1 MLDIRGRERAA
12 PQVRQNVTVLDGG
25 INLRSYVPAEEVRAR
40 GRALRQRVPVTARDR
55 AATGSGRP
63 DVLEFLAA
71 SNAGRLPHLVPLRI
85 GRMIASPFTFYRGA
99 AGLMAADLAGSP
111 DSGLSAQLCGD
122 AHAANFGLYGTPRGE
137 IVMDINDF
145 DETIVGPWEWDLERL
160 AASLVLAGREGGAAE
175 DDCVRAARDAARSY
189 RLTIDHLASQP
200 FMESWSALPDESIL
214 SRARA
219 DDLLDDFKKAA
230 KKARKN
236 TSAKVVEKWTEHLE
250 DHQTGISRHRFVS
263 DPPILTPV
271 DDKIAEEIIDGL
283 ERYGDT
289 LRESRRN
296 LLARFA
302 VSDIA
307 FRIVGTGSVGLHSYV
322 ALLHG
327 NDGEALVLQ
336 LKQAD
341 PSALRPFLPV
351 SAPRHEGE
359 RIVQGA
365 RLVQSESDI
374 LLGWTTLRLAT
385 GELPFTVRQFRNMK
399 GSIDPTELSSEDLDD
414 YGRLAGALLARA
426 HSRSLDPRL
435 LAGYL
440 DGDAAFEDAI
450 ARFAIRY
457 ADRTESDHAALV
469 EAVRAGKIAVEHPQ

>member
-1 MLDIRGRERAA
+1 M
-12 PQVRQNVTVLDGG
+12 LDGG
-25 INLRSYVPAEEVRAR
+25 IDLRSYVPAEDVRAR
-40 GRALRQRVPVTARDR
+40 GRALRQRVPVSARDR
-55 AATGSGRP
+55 AVTWSTRP
-63 DVLEFLAA
+63 DVLEFIEA

-85 GRMIASPFTFYRGA
+85 GRMLASPFTFYRGA

-111 DSGLSAQLCGD
+111 DTGVPAQICGD

-175 DDCVRAARDAARSY
+175 DDCLRAARDAARNY
-189 RLTIDHLASQP
+189 RLAIDHLAEQP
-200 FMESWSALPDESIL
+200 FMESWSALPDESII

-250 DHQTGISRHRFVS
+250 DHETMSRKHRFVIA
-263 DPPILTPV
+263 PPILTAV
-271 DDKIAEEIIDGL
+271 DAKVAEEIIDGL

-302 VSDIA
+302 VSDTA

-336 LKQAD
+336 LKQAN
-341 PSALRPFLPV
+341 PSALAPFLP
-351 SAPRHEGE
+351 ATRPAHEGE
-359 RIVQGA
+359 RIVRGA
-365 RLVQSESDI
+365 RLVQSETDI
-374 LLGWTTLRLAT
+374 LLGWTTLRLET

-399 GSIDPTELSSEDLDD
+399 GSIDPAELSSDDLDD

-435 LAGYL
+435 LAGYF
-440 DGDAAFEDAI
+440 DGEEAFEDAV
-450 ARFAIRY
+450 ARFAVRY
-457 ADRTESDHAALV
+457 ADRTEADHAELV
-469 EAVRAGKIAVEHPQ
+469 DAVRAGKIAAEQPQ

>member
-1 MLDIRGRERAA
+1 MLDS
-12 PQVRQNVTVLDGG
+12 G
-25 INLRSYVPAEEVRAR
+25 IDLRSYVPAEDVRAR
-40 GRALRQRVPVTARDR
+40 GRALRQRVPVSARDR
-55 AATGSGRP
+55 AVTWSTRP
-63 DVLEFLAA
+63 EVLDFIAA
-71 SNAGRLPHLVPLRI
+71 SNAGRLPHLIPLRI
-85 GRMIASPFTFYRGA
+85 GRMLASPFTFYRGA

-111 DSGLSAQLCGD
+111 DTGVPAQICGD

-175 DDCVRAARDAARSY
+175 DDCLRAARDAARSY
-189 RLTIDHLASQP
+189 RLAIDHLAEQP
-200 FMESWSALPDESIL
+200 FMESWSALPDESII

-250 DHQTGISRHRFVS
+250 DHETGISRHRFVS

-271 DDKIAEEIIDGL
+271 DPEVAEEIIDGL
-283 ERYGDT
+283 ERYGET

-302 VSDIA
+302 VSDTA

-336 LKQAD
+336 LKQAN
-341 PSALRPFLPV
+341 PSALAPFLP
-351 SAPRHEGE
+351 APPPAHEGE

-365 RLVQSESDI
+365 RLVQSETDI
-374 LLGWTTLRLAT
+374 LLGWTTLRLPT
-385 GELPFTVRQFRNMK
+385 DELPFTVRQFRNMK
-399 GSIDPTELSSEDLDD
+399 GSIDPAELSSDDLDD

-435 LAGYL
+435 LAGYF
-440 DGDAAFEDAI
+440 DGDEAFEDAI
-450 ARFAIRY
+450 ARFAVRY
-457 ADRTESDHAALV
+457 ADRTEADHAELV
-469 EAVRAGKIAVEHPQ
+469 DAVRAGKIDAEQPQ

>member
-1 MLDIRGRERAA
+1 M
-12 PQVRQNVTVLDGG
+12 LDGG
-25 INLRSYVPAEEVRAR
+25 IDLRSFVPAEDVHAR
-40 GRALRQRVPVTARDR
+40 GRALRQRVPVSARDR
-55 AATGSGRP
+55 AVTWSKRP
-63 DVLEFLAA
+63 DVLDFIAA
-71 SNAGRLPHLVPLRI
+71 SNAGRLPHLVPMRV
-85 GRMIASPFTFYRGA
+85 GRMLASPFTFYRGA

-111 DSGLSAQLCGD
+111 DTGVPAQICGD

-175 DDCVRAARDAARSY
+175 DDCLRAARDAARTY
-189 RLTIDHLASQP
+189 RLAIDHLAEQP
-200 FMESWSALPDESIL
+200 FMESWSALPDESII

-250 DHQTGISRHRFVS
+250 DHETGISKHRFVS
-263 DPPILTPV
+263 DPPILTAV
-271 DDKIAEEIIDGL
+271 DAEVAEEIIDGL

-302 VSDIA
+302 VSDTA

-327 NDGEALVLQ
+327 NAGEALVLQ
-336 LKQAD
+336 LKQAN
-341 PSALRPFLPV
+341 PSALAPFLP
-351 SAPRHEGE
+351 APPPVHEGE

-365 RLVQSESDI
+365 RLVQSETDI
-374 LLGWTTLRLAT
+374 LLGWTTLRLET

-399 GSIDPTELSSEDLDD
+399 GSIDPAELSSDDLDD

-435 LAGYL
+435 LAGYF
-440 DGDAAFEDAI
+440 DGDEAFEDAV
-450 ARFAIRY
+450 ARFAVRY
-457 ADRTESDHAALV
+457 ADRTEADHAELV
-469 EAVRAGKIAVEHPQ
+469 DAVRAGKIAAEQPQ

>member
-1 MLDIRGRERAA
+1 MLDS
-12 PQVRQNVTVLDGG
+12 G
-25 INLRSYVPAEEVRAR
+25 IDLRSYVPAEDVRAR
-40 GRALRQRVPVTARDR
+40 GRALRQRVPVSARDR
-55 AATGSGRP
+55 AVTWSTRP
-63 DVLEFLAA
+63 EVLDFIAA
-71 SNAGRLPHLVPLRI
+71 SNADRLPHLIPLRI
-85 GRMIASPFTFYRGA
+85 GRMLASPFTFYRGA
-99 AGLMAADLAGSP
+99 AGLMAADLSGSP
-111 DSGLSAQLCGD
+111 DTGVPAQICGD

-175 DDCVRAARDAARSY
+175 DDCLRAARDAARSY
-189 RLTIDHLASQP
+189 RLAIDHLAEQP
-200 FMESWSALPDESIL
+200 FMESWSALPDESII

-250 DHQTGISRHRFVS
+250 DHETGISKHRFVS

-271 DDKIAEEIIDGL
+271 DPEVAEEIIDGL

-302 VSDIA
+302 VSDTA

-336 LKQAD
+336 LKQAN
-341 PSALRPFLPV
+341 PSALAPFLP
-351 SAPRHEGE
+351 APPTVHEGE

-365 RLVQSESDI
+365 RLVQSETDI
-374 LLGWTTLRLAT
+374 LLGWTTLRLPT

-399 GSIDPTELSSEDLDD
+399 GSIDPAELSSDDLDD

-435 LAGYL
+435 LAGYF
-440 DGDAAFEDAI
+440 DGDEAFEDAL
-450 ARFAIRY
+450 ARFAVRY
-457 ADRTESDHAALV
+457 ADRTEADHAELV
-469 EAVRAGKIAVEHPQ
+469 DAVRAGKIDAEQPQ